1 MLAEFGLMRVA
12 RYWIQ
17 RWLCGRGGI
26 LAPLTLKKLFSPR
39 GPNHGTTSSSP
50 SDAAVRIW
58 ISTPV

>member
-1 MLAEFGLMRVA
+1 MRGA

-17 RWLCGRGGI
+17 RWLCGREGI
-26 LAPLTLKKLFSPR
+26 LSPLTLKKLFSPC
-39 GPNHGTTSSSP
+39 GLNHGDTSSSP